1 MPADLR
7 LRQIAFASHDMDR
20 AAAQLTAA
28 FALPSGYN
36 DPGIIHY
43 GLKNIVL
50 RVGGDFL
57 EIVEPVRPDASAA
70 RYLDRRGGDS
80 GYMVILQAEDAHAHR
95 ERTEALGARI
105 VDVLDHREHKA
116 IHFHPREFDGV
127 LVSIDAAPG
136 HPDWRDPA
144 SFWHPAG
151 PDWPTHDP
159 GPAHGIADVAIA
171 SPDPD
176 ATAARWARMLDA
188 EVSDRQIKLLRS
200 ATIRFIQGTP
210 GIAALSIAVEDP
222 AAVLRRATDAG
233 IPIENDAFVI
243 CNVPIRPTR
252 PDQS

>member
-7 LRQIAFASHDMDR
+7 LRQIAFAAHDMDR

-28 FALPSGYN
+28 FALPPGYN

-43 GLKNIVL
+43 GLKNVVL

-70 RYLDRRGGDS
+70 RYLARRGGDS
-80 GYMVILQAEDAHAHR
+80 GYMVILQAEDAQAHR
-95 ERTEALGARI
+95 KRTEALGARI
-105 VDVLDHREHKA
+105 VDILDHKEHEA
-116 IHFHPREFDGV
+116 THFHPKEFDGV

-136 HPDWRDPA
+136 HPEWRTPT

-151 PDWPTHDP
+151 PDWPRHDP
-159 GPAHGIADVAIA
+159 GPSIGIASVDIA
-171 SPDPD
+171 SDDPN

-188 EVSDRQIKLLRS
+188 PASDREIDLLHN
-200 ATIRFIQGTP
+200 ATIRFVEGTP
-210 GIAALSIAVEDP
+210 GIAALYIAVEDP
-222 AAVLRRATDAG
+222 AAVLTRAASAG
-233 IPIENDAFVI
+233 IGIENDALII
-243 CNVPIRPTR
+243 CNVPIRPIR